1 MKLQKL
7 IIENIASIE
16 KACIDF
22 EYGPLGE
29 DSIFLICGPTGAG
42 KSTLLDAVCLALYN
56 TTPRL
61 KQAAN
66 ERYLDENDSF
76 SGTGEVSI
84 DDSRMLMR
92 RDSVS
97 AQVEL
102 WFTDAAGDAL
112 RAVWSVARA
121 RNKAGGKIQKVVW
134 TLSLQDGTPL
144 TNKSTETRTEIE
156 RRIGLTFEQFCRT
169 TLLAQGEFTK
179 FLKSKEEEKSNILE
193 KLTGTEIYSRISRE
207 IYVMKAE
214 KEAELQ
220 ELKAQTGGIV
230 LLTDEELAALQT
242 EQRQVTEETATLRT
256 QLKQEQDLRKWLTD
270 EQKLAHDLEETGK
283 ALQSLTERVESE
295 DYKRNKSLLDDW
307 DRTADVRFQWTEQ
320 VALQQRIRTSEEEL
334 EQLKE
339 KYRSLSVGLGQLE
352 RMQVQCRE
360 QWEACE
366 TYLSGVQEKVPV
378 YESLQSLLALSD
390 QIQRALQ
397 QSEDY
402 RKEKAHKAAM
412 HQKTLEVRQGATAS
426 YEQARKVAE
435 EKQQEVAVC
444 RTQLEDLQV
453 EELRQKKQEADA
465 RLDGWKKLRE
475 ALSVRAEKEQAWLD
489 VQKNRKTLQDDCR
502 KQQQTVAQLKAQA
515 EVCRKEKEEVQQVY
529 DKQRMSCEDWA
540 REARAR
546 LSKGD
551 VCPVC
556 GKEVGDDLKS
566 EVHFVS
572 LLEPVR
578 ALLEEKARRAEEVLT
593 ALARAEAEVRS
604 LMRLEEME
612 AKKETT
618 AKEAYSLAEKT
629 VTDMPL
635 YATVKEADEVVSQV
649 EHALS
654 AQQEVCDRLEALWK
668 QAEEGQQRLNRLTK
682 EREELTTA
690 CEQWHRKVEEA
701 DKAVSRLET
710 ELRMLEEAL
719 SREALTVSQCMEK
732 GETLIVF
739 TSWQEAWKTDR
750 ENFITAL
757 KKETSRYVEQQTRRE
772 QLSHKVESLASQ
784 VEHVQSVRQ
793 SILSELPDWRQA
805 TPETIPD
812 GPCPEGLPGQ
822 WNALN
827 TSVLSVCHAI
837 KTSQKLREE
846 KSAGVEAFLVGHPE
860 ISREYLGKLAG
871 LEVEKVNMARRTL
884 QKLDNDLTSRR
895 AEMERVGR
903 ELTQHQAQRPSET
916 EGMTLAAV
924 EETISRLE
932 EQQTGKLARL
942 GAIAQMLAHHEECLQ
957 RIRKV
962 KEQIEVKQKEVDN
975 WAGVAALFGS
985 ADGKKFRNI
994 AQSYVL
1000 RQLLAGANHY
1010 LSRLTDR
1017 YCMECPPG
1025 GLTILLRDEYQGGV
1039 KRPTSTISGGESFLV
1054 SLALALGLSSL
1065 NRKSLSVDMLFIDEG
1080 FGTLDSDYLNTVME
1094 ALEKLHQI
1102 GGKKVGIISHVE
1114 ALRERIATQIHVERV
1129 NHTLSRVEVVNTMG
1143 NM

>member
-1 MKLQKL
+1 M
-7 IIENIASIE
+7 
-16 KACIDF
+16 
-22 EYGPLGE
+22 
-29 DSIFLICGPTGAG
+29 
-42 KSTLLDAVCLALYN
+42 
-56 TTPRL
+56 
-61 KQAAN
+61 
-66 ERYLDENDSF
+66 
-76 SGTGEVSI
+76 
-84 DDSRMLMR
+84 
-92 RDSVS
+92 
-97 AQVEL
+97 
-102 WFTDAAGDAL
+102 
-112 RAVWSVARA
+112 
-121 RNKAGGKIQKVVW
+121 
-134 TLSLQDGTPL
+134 
-144 TNKSTETRTEIE
+144 
-156 RRIGLTFEQFCRT
+156 
-169 TLLAQGEFTK
+169 
-179 FLKSKEEEKSNILE
+179 
-193 KLTGTEIYSRISRE
+193 
-207 IYVMKAE
+207 
-214 KEAELQ
+214 
-220 ELKAQTGGIV
+220 
-230 LLTDEELAALQT
+230 
-242 EQRQVTEETATLRT
+242 
-256 QLKQEQDLRKWLTD
+256 
-270 EQKLAHDLEETGK
+270 
-283 ALQSLTERVESE
+283 
-295 DYKRNKSLLDDW
+295 
-307 DRTADVRFQWTEQ
+307 
-320 VALQQRIRTSEEEL
+320 
-334 EQLKE
+334 
-339 KYRSLSVGLGQLE
+339 
-352 RMQVQCRE
+352 
-360 QWEACE
+360 
-366 TYLSGVQEKVPV
+366 
-378 YESLQSLLALSD
+378 
-390 QIQRALQ
+390 
-397 QSEDY
+397 
-402 RKEKAHKAAM
+402 
-412 HQKTLEVRQGATAS
+412 
-426 YEQARKVAE
+426 
-435 EKQQEVAVC
+435 
-444 RTQLEDLQV
+444 
-453 EELRQKKQEADA
+453 
-465 RLDGWKKLRE
+465 
-475 ALSVRAEKEQAWLD
+475 
-489 VQKNRKTLQDDCR
+489 
-502 KQQQTVAQLKAQA
+502 
-515 EVCRKEKEEVQQVY
+515 
-529 DKQRMSCEDWA
+529 
-540 REARAR
+540 
-546 LSKGD
+546 
-551 VCPVC
+551 
-556 GKEVGDDLKS
+556 
-566 EVHFVS
+566 
-572 LLEPVR
+572 
-578 ALLEEKARRAEEVLT
+578 
-593 ALARAEAEVRS
+593 
-604 LMRLEEME
+604 
-612 AKKETT
+612 
-618 AKEAYSLAEKT
+618 
-629 VTDMPL
+629 
-635 YATVKEADEVVSQV
+635 
-649 EHALS
+649 S

-719 SREALTVSQCMEK
+719 SREALTVSQCVEK

-739 TSWQEAWKTDR
+739 TPWQEAWKTDR

-784 VEHVQSVRQ
+784 VGHVQSVRQ
-793 SILSELPDWRQA
+793 SILSELPDWRQETA
-805 TPETIPD
+805 ETIPD

-903 ELTQHQAQRPSET
+903 ELTQHRAQRPSET
-916 EGMTLAAV
+916 EGMTLAVV

-1017 YCMECPPG
+1017 YRMECPPG

>member
-22 EYGPLGE
+22 EHGPLGE

-66 ERYLDENDSF
+66 ERYQDENDSF

-102 WFTDAAGDAL
+102 WFTDAAGEAL

-134 TLSLQDGTPL
+134 TLSMQDGTPL
-144 TNKSTETRTEIE
+144 TNKSTETRAEIE

-207 IYVMKAE
+207 IYVMKTE

-230 LLTDEELAALQT
+230 LLGDEELSALQT
-242 EQRQVTEETATLRT
+242 EQAQVKAETDTLRT
-256 QLKQEQDLRKWLTD
+256 QLKQWQDFRKWMAD
-270 EQKLAHDLEETGK
+270 EQKLVHGLEEAGK
-283 ALQSLTERVESE
+283 MLQALEERVESD
-295 DYKRNKSLLDDW
+295 DYRRNKALLDDW

-320 VALQQRIRTSEEEL
+320 AAWQQRIRTSEEEL
-334 EQLKE
+334 EQLKK
-339 KYRSLSVGLGQLE
+339 KYRLLDAGFVRLE
-352 RMQVQCRE
+352 RMQARCRE
-360 QWEACE
+360 QWTACE
-366 TYLSGVQEKVPV
+366 AYLSSVQEKGPV
-378 YESLQSLLALSD
+378 YESLQSLSALSD
-390 QIQRALQ
+390 QIQRALRLA
-397 QSEDY
+397 EDC
-402 RKEKAHKAAM
+402 RKEKAHKAAT
-412 HQKTLEVRQGATAS
+412 HQKTVEIRRAAAAS
-426 YEQARKVAE
+426 YAQARKVEE
-435 EKQQEVAVC
+435 EKQKEVSAC
-444 RTQLEDLQV
+444 RTQLEELQV
-453 EELRQKKQEADA
+453 EKLRLEKQEADA
-465 RLDGWKKLRE
+465 RLDNWKKLRE

-489 VQKNRKTLQDDCR
+489 VQKNRKTLQEDCR
-502 KQQQTVAQLKAQA
+502 RQRQAVEELKVQA
-515 EVCRKEKEEVQQVY
+515 EACRKEKEKVQQVY

-540 REARAR
+540 KEARAR
-546 LSKGD
+546 LAKGD

-556 GKEVGDDLKS
+556 GKPVDEDLGN
-566 EVHFVS
+566 EAHFVS

-578 ALLEEKARRAEEVLT
+578 ALLEEQTRRADDSLT

-604 LMRLEEME
+604 LVRLEEME
-612 AKKETT
+612 AKKET
-618 AKEAYSLAEKT
+618 AAQEAYCLADKG
-629 VTDMPL
+629 VKDMPL
-635 YATVKEADEVVSQV
+635 YVAVEEAGGETVQV
-649 EHALS
+649 EEALS
-654 AQQEVCDRLEALWK
+654 AQQDVCDRLEARWK
-668 QAEEGQQRLNRLTK
+668 QAEEQQQRLNRLTK
-682 EREELTTA
+682 EREELTVVS
-690 CEQWHRKVEEA
+690 EQWHRKVEEA
-701 DKAVSRLET
+701 DKTVSRLDA

-719 SREALTVSQCMEK
+719 SREELTVSQCVEK
-732 GETLIVF
+732 GENLIGLA
-739 TSWQEAWKTDR
+739 SWKEAWRTDR
-750 ENFITAL
+750 EGFIARL
-757 KKETSRYVEQQTRRE
+757 KEEAARYVEQQTEKE
-772 QLSHKVESLASQ
+772 QLLRKEEALASQ
-784 VEHVQSVRQ
+784 REYVQEVRQ
-793 SILSELPDWRQA
+793 SILSVLPAWGR
-805 TPETIPD
+805 ETVEPVAD
-812 GPCPEGLPGQ
+812 GPCPEGLSAQ

-827 TSVLSVCHAI
+827 TSVLSVCHALQ
-837 KTSQKLREE
+837 TSQKLVEE
-846 KSAGVEAFLVGHPE
+846 KKAGVDNFLSGHPE
-860 ISREYLGKLAG
+860 ISREYLEKLAG
-871 LEVEKVNMARRTL
+871 LEVEKVQMARRTL
-884 QKLDNDLTSRR
+884 QKLDNDLTARR
-895 AEMERVGR
+895 AEVERVNR
-903 ELTQHQAQRPSET
+903 ELAQHRAQRSPEMEEVTPET
-916 EGMTLAAV
+916 V
-924 EETISRLE
+924 EETIARQE
-932 EQQTGKLARL
+932 EQLTGKVTRL

-962 KEQIEVKQKEVDN
+962 KEQIDAKQKEVDS

-1017 YCMECPPG
+1017 YRMECPPG

-1065 NRKSLSVDMLFIDEG
+1065 NRKSLSVDVLFIDEG

-1129 NHTLSRVEVVNTMG
+1129 NHTLSRVEVVSME
-1143 NM
+1143 